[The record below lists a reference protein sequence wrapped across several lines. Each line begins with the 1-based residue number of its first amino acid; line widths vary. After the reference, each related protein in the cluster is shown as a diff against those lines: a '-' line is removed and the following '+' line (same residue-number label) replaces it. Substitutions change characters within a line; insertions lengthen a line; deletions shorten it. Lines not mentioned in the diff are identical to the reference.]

1 MFCFLVS
8 FLSKPF
14 RPVHV
19 YYYDDHHYHCFVL
32 LSVDLCIF
40 HEVMN
45 KAHKLGFIQVV
56 LCKKGSMGTLVS
68 LNFSLYLENQLM
80 LCLSKML
87 ILALLCHRSCLTLAS
102 KHILDSADN
111 ALHNGSKQR
120 CECTQKNFEDN
131 LKWSLRL
138 CWELVC
144 ASFCDHILLAVWIWM
159 CPGLHWTIANYSP
172 DPMCNHKMPQAK
184 CYILF

>member
-1 MFCFLVS
+1 MFCVLVS

-56 LCKKGSMGTLVS
+56 LCKKSFHGNIS
-68 LNFSLYLENQLM
+68 LPKFFPVFGEP
-80 LCLSKML
+80 
-87 ILALLCHRSCLTLAS
+87 I
-102 KHILDSADN
+102 N
-111 ALHNGSKQR
+111 AM
-120 CECTQKNFEDN
+120 FE
-131 LKWSLRL
+131 
-138 CWELVC
+138 
-144 ASFCDHILLAVWIWM
+144 
-159 CPGLHWTIANYSP
+159 
-172 DPMCNHKMPQAK
+172 
-184 CYILF
+184 